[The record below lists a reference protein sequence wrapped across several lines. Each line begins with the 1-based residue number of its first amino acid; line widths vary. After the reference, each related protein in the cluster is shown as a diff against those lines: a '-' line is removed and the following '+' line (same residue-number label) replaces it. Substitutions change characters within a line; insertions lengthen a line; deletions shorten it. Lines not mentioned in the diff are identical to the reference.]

1 MSSSGFGE
9 IIREFFGF
17 GGYQRTPDGYMS
29 PQHLIFVSCLM
40 AAMIALAVAL
50 GLMMRKKDA
59 RVKNRVLIAAAI
71 LMDALEIFKIV
82 LLCFRE
88 NDPMHWR
95 LNLPLFLCSI
105 QLIALPVAAFSR
117 GRLKEAALDFVLIF
131 GVLGAVA
138 GTYFAG
144 QNYAAYPVLG
154 FDNVVSGLTHSIAG
168 FAAIYIGVSGMA
180 SLKKKNIPIT
190 FGILLFFCGAALAA
204 NAIVDYN
211 YMFLRRGDGTPY
223 DIFYNLV
230 GGNPVLY
237 PMIVIGLFL
246 LYITVFYLVSTP
258 IKRNKER
265 ETQV

>member
-1 MSSSGFGE
+1 MKE
-9 IIREFFGF
+9 ALREFFGF

-29 PQHLIFVSCLM
+29 AKHLIFVSSLM
-40 AAMIALAVAL
+40 VVMIALAVLL
-50 GLMMRKKDA
+50 GLAMRKKDA
-59 RVKNRVLIAAAI
+59 KTKNRVLIAAAI
-71 LMDALEIFKIV
+71 IMDLLEIFKIV

-105 QLIALPVAAFSR
+105 QLIALPVAAFTR

-131 GVLGAVA
+131 GVLGAVM

-144 QNYAAYPVLG
+144 QNYAAYPVFG
-154 FDNVVSGLTHSIAG
+154 FDNVASGLTHVIAG
-168 FAAIYIGVSGMA
+168 FSAIYIGVSGMA

-190 FGILLFFCGAALAA
+190 FGILLFFCGAAFAA
-204 NAIVDYN
+204 NAIIDYN

-223 DIFYNLV
+223 DVFYNLV

-246 LYITVFYLVSTP
+246 LYITVFYLVSAP
-258 IKRNKER
+258 IKRKR
-265 ETQV
+265 

>member
-1 MSSSGFGE
+1 MSFDLLGGLKGA
-9 IIREFFGF
+9 IKEFFGF
-17 GGYQRTPDGYMS
+17 GGYKRTPEGYMS
-29 PQHLIFVSCLM
+29 PQHLIFVSSLM
-40 AAMIALAVAL
+40 AVMIALAVVL
-50 GLMMRKKDA
+50 GLSMRKKDLS
-59 RVKNRVLIAAAI
+59 RKNRVIVVAAI

-88 NDPMHWR
+88 HDPMNWR
-95 LNLPLFLCSI
+95 MNLPLFLCSI
-105 QLIALPVAAFSR
+105 QLIALPVAALSR

-131 GVLGAVA
+131 GALGAVM

-144 QNYAAYPVLG
+144 QNYAAYPVFG
-154 FDNVVSGLTHSIAG
+154 FDNVVSGLTHAIAG

-190 FGILLFFCGAALAA
+190 FGILLFFCGAAFAA

-237 PMIVIGLFL
+237 PMIVVGLFL

-258 IKRNKER
+258 IKRKR
-265 ETQV
+265 

>member
-1 MSSSGFGE
+1 MSTNFIGGLKGALK
-9 IIREFFGF
+9 EFFGF
-17 GGYQRTPDGYMS
+17 GGYQRTPEGYMS
-29 PQHLIFVSCLM
+29 PQHLIFVSSLM
-40 AAMIALAVAL
+40 VLMIALAVIL
-50 GLMMRKKDA
+50 GLRMRKKDLG
-59 RVKNRVLIAAAI
+59 RKNRVIIVAAI

-88 NDPMHWR
+88 HAPMPWR

-105 QLIALPVAAFSR
+105 QLIALPVAAFTR

-131 GVLGAVA
+131 GALGAVM

-144 QNYAAYPVLG
+144 QTYAAYPVFG
-154 FDNVVSGLTHSIAG
+154 FDNVTSGLTHAIAG
-168 FAAIYIGVSGMA
+168 FSAIYIGVSGMA

-190 FGILLFFCGAALAA
+190 FGILLFFCGAAFAA
-204 NAIVDYN
+204 NAIIDYN

-223 DIFYNLV
+223 DIFFNLV
-230 GGNPVLY
+230 GGNRVLY

-258 IKRNKER
+258 IKRKR
-265 ETQV
+265 

>member
-1 MSSSGFGE
+1 M
-9 IIREFFGF
+9 
-17 GGYQRTPDGYMS
+17 
-29 PQHLIFVSCLM
+29 
-40 AAMIALAVAL
+40 LA
-50 GLMMRKKDA
+50 
-59 RVKNRVLIAAAI
+59 AAAI
-71 LMDALEIFKIV
+71 LIDGLELFKIV
-82 LLCFRE
+82 LICFRSH
-88 NDPMHWR
+88 NAMQW
-95 LNLPLFLCSI
+95 LYILPLFLCSI
-105 QLIALPVAAFSR
+105 QLIALPVAAFTR

-131 GVLGAVA
+131 GALGAVM

-144 QNYAAYPVLG
+144 QNYAAYPVFG
-154 FDNVVSGLTHSIAG
+154 FDNVVSGLTHAIAG

-190 FGILLFFCGAALAA
+190 FGILLFFCGAAFAA

-258 IKRNKER
+258 IKRKR
-265 ETQV
+265 

>member
-1 MSSSGFGE
+1 MNSDLLGGLKGA
-9 IIREFFGF
+9 IREFFGF
-17 GGYQRTPDGYMS
+17 GGYKRTPDGYMS
-29 PQHLIFVSCLM
+29 PKHLIFVSCLM
-40 AAMIALAVAL
+40 AVMIALAVIL
-50 GLMMRKKDA
+50 GLKMRNKELK
-59 RVKNRVLIAAAI
+59 RKNRVIVVAAI
-71 LMDALEIFKIV
+71 LMDSLEIFKIV

-88 NDPMHWR
+88 HDPMNWR
-95 LNLPLFLCSI
+95 MNLPLFLCSI

-131 GVLGAVA
+131 GALGAVM

-144 QNYAAYPVLG
+144 QNYAAYPVFG
-154 FDNVVSGLTHSIAG
+154 FDNVVSGLTHAIAG

-190 FGILLFFCGAALAA
+190 FGILLFFCGAAFAA

-258 IKRNKER
+258 IKRKR
-265 ETQV
+265 

>member
-1 MSSSGFGE
+1 MNSDFIGWLKGSLK
-9 IIREFFGF
+9 EFFGF
-17 GGYQRTPDGYMS
+17 GGYQRTPEGSMS
-29 PQHLIFVSCLM
+29 PQHLIFVSSLM
-40 AAMIALAVAL
+40 VLMIALAVVL
-50 GLMMRKKDA
+50 GLKMRKKDL
-59 RVKNRVLIAAAI
+59 RRKNRVLIAAAI
-71 LMDALEIFKIV
+71 IMDLLEIFKIV

-88 NDPMHWR
+88 NDPTHWR

-105 QLIALPVAAFSR
+105 QLIALPVAAFTR

-131 GVLGAVA
+131 GALGAVM

-144 QNYAAYPVLG
+144 QNYAAYPVFG
-154 FDNVVSGLTHSIAG
+154 FDNVISGLTHAIAG
-168 FAAIYIGVSGMA
+168 FSAIYIGVSGMA

-190 FGILLFFCGAALAA
+190 FGILLFFCGAAFAA
-204 NAIVDYN
+204 NAIIDYN

-223 DIFYNLV
+223 DIFFNLV

-258 IKRNKER
+258 IKRKR
-265 ETQV
+265 